1 MVMRSRL
8 FRVLSAAVAL
18 LAGLCACQEDELLRD
33 TVSATGG
40 GVSLSFTGDPMDEL
54 KVTTRSSDIKDEN
67 EKRIDQ
73 LYIFFFGSDGEYLKG
88 GILRGIR
95 MLRGRA
101 GIMLPEGGRL
111 CSR

>member
-1 MVMRSRL
+1 MRSRL

-88 GILRGIR
+88 GYLTGCC
-95 MLRGRA
+95 A
-101 GIMLPEGGRL
+101 GGRVL
-111 CSR
+111 CSRKGGDSAQDR